1 MARFSV
7 LKRFSM
13 LLLSLTFIAFVF
25 YSLASIHVMGRLFH
39 KEGPSQKKTIL
50 LSTIAILAHMTLLVN
65 SVFTESGQDLSF
77 TNVALLICWMI
88 VVSVTT
94 VSLRFPATL
103 LLPVVYGFA
112 AILLIVS
119 LFIPHH
125 IVLQTINI
133 NVGLVTHVSLSFL
146 AYCVLI
152 IATLYAVQFYFINKR
167 LKQKDLSIVYSHLP
181 PLMLVEKQLYQLVT
195 VGTGLLTFALMS
207 GFVFSENMFEKAFIH
222 KTILS
227 LIAWVIF
234 ATVVFGHHF
243 KGWRGKGT
251 VITIISA
258 STVLTLAYFGSRFVK
273 EILLGQF

>member
-1 MARFSV
+1 
-7 LKRFSM
+7 M
-13 LLLSLTFIAFVF
+13 LLVSLTFIAFTF

-65 SVFTESGQDLSF
+65 SVFTEGGQDLSF
-77 TNVALLICWMI
+77 TNVALLICWII

-112 AILLIVS
+112 AILLVVS

-125 IVLQTINI
+125 IVLQSLNI

-167 LKQKDLSIVYSHLP
+167 LKEKDLSIVYSHLP

-195 VGTGLLTFALMS
+195 VGTLLLTFALAS
-207 GFVFSENMFEKAFIH
+207 GFAFSENMFAKEFIH
-222 KTILS
+222 KTTLSIL
-227 LIAWVIF
+227 AWIIF
-234 ATVVFGHHF
+234 ATVVWGHHIR
-243 KGWRGKGT
+243 GWRGQSN
-251 VITIISA
+251 VIAIIVA
-258 STVLTLAYFGSRFVK
+258 ATVLTLAYFGSRFVK
-273 EILLGQF
+273 EILLTQF